1 MLGAVAAVGKSL
13 LLTERA
19 RMVEEIRAL
28 KELLDMGAITQE
40 EYDKKKAELLNAD
53 ISAPAQASSERES
66 SSSRQSSSAAV
77 SGEKSKIAAGLL
89 AIFLGT
95 LGVHKFYLGYTKE
108 GLIMLLITILGS
120 ILFGLGA
127 IVMAVIAFIEGIIYL
142 TKTDEQFEAI
152 YVQGEK
158 GWF

>member
-1 MLGAVAAVGKSL
+1 MLGAVAAVGKL
-13 LLTERA
+13 LLLAERA

-40 EYDKKKAELLNAD
+40 EYDKKKTELLNID
-53 ISAPAQASSERES
+53 VSAPAQASSKREAFS
-66 SSSRQSSSAAV
+66 SKQSSSAAV

-89 AIFLGT
+89 AILLGT

-108 GLIMLLITILGS
+108 GLIMLLITVLGS

-142 TKTDEQFEAI
+142 TKTDEQFEVI

>member
-1 MLGAVAAVGKSL
+1 
-13 LLTERA
+13 
-19 RMVEEIRAL
+19 MVEEIRAL

-66 SSSRQSSSAAV
+66 SSSRQSLSAAV